1 MRFGSCGA
9 SEDVMFP
16 VRSPRI
22 RPRVELT
29 EREWE
34 NAVEGIGKEMVIF
47 AHLNSYSLQ
56 RTKLLGTPIHIRV
69 LPGEKRKG
77 EGGGVE
83 GVGQGKG
90 TGNLIGQLIGGQ
102 CNSPLIQSTLHAPL
116 RQSKLFAPFLCNY
129 FKQFCALIIILLR
142 KELI

>member
-1 MRFGSCGA
+1 MRFGSRGA

-16 VRSPRI
+16 FPSPRI

-29 EREWE
+29 ERDWE

-56 RTKLLGTPIHIRV
+56 RTKLLGTPIHIRD

-77 EGGGVE
+77 EVGGGGGE
-83 GVGQGKG
+83 GG
-90 TGNLIGQLIGGQ
+90 
-102 CNSPLIQSTLHAPL
+102 L
-116 RQSKLFAPFLCNY
+116 RG
-129 FKQFCALIIILLR
+129 R
-142 KELI
+142 ERDRELS

>member
-1 MRFGSCGA
+1 MRFGSRAA

-22 RPRVELT
+22 RPRVKLT
-29 EREWE
+29 ERDWE
-34 NAVEGIGKEMVIF
+34 NAVEGIGKEMLIF

-77 EGGGVE
+77 EGGE
-83 GVGQGKG
+83 GGGGSGAGKG
-90 TGNLIGQLIGGQ
+90 KGK
-102 CNSPLIQSTLHAPL
+102 SYSTAD
-116 RQSKLFAPFLCNY
+116 R
-129 FKQFCALIIILLR
+129 
-142 KELI
+142 